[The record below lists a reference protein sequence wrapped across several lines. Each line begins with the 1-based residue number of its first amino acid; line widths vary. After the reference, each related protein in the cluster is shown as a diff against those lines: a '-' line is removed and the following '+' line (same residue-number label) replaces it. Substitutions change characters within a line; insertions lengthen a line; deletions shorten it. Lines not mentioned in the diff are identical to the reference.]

1 MTVGRTV
8 RVLIALLVAAGLLA
22 LAAVALTPTLK
33 DGVEKVVGEY
43 LRRNPEVLIEAVKA
57 FRGSEEVAERERIQ
71 NALAENRDQL
81 ENDPTSPV
89 GGNPEGDVT
98 MVEFFDYRCGYCK
111 RVFPS
116 VVELLN
122 SDGNLRFVFKEYPI
136 LGEASVKAARAAQ
149 AAWRL
154 DRDKYFAFH
163 TALMNS
169 KGGLSEK
176 RILKI
181 AAESG
186 LDADR
191 LGEAMDD
198 PGIDKILQRNFKL
211 ADALGIGGT
220 PAFVIGDHLIPGAVD
235 LETLRELVAAERGG

>member
-57 FRGSEEVAERERIQ
+57 FHDSEEVAERERIQ

-98 MVEFFDYRCGYCK
+98 LVEFFDYRCGYCK